1 MSEMDNIGNGSS
13 GSYDASAD
21 NSLNQVENTIA
32 NAKQSGSA
40 NQHSFPSDLQNIMF
54 YPEQIKFSIYR
65 RLGIDL
71 QVLKKT
77 IITDV
82 DNFAKGGKDAIK
94 AAQDKND
101 AAAVKA
107 AEEQAKKSLIGQV
120 KDTSV
125 KLFNRI
131 EEGIKL
137 RQGLNTVDNLKSTI
151 YLPMPKE
158 NAFNESISWASSEL
172 GAVGAVMSGD
182 LQGAAAGTA
191 LASAAMG
198 MGGATGGILG
208 SIMGGGVGGAVVGA
222 LASDGVQKG
231 IESALGIKKNPFK
244 EQTFEGIDFRKFSFS
259 WTFNPASE
267 TEVLDL
273 HNIIQTFRAL
283 SKPSFTEGKGGIF
296 NYPHEY
302 QIEFLTYSGNT
313 GALGRGKQVDET
325 LDTNPHLPQLKYC
338 VCTAVNTNFATKEWR
353 SFQGGAP
360 IEVSLQLDF
369 EETELITEGDVM
381 GSTSVGRF
389 KRSGRKF

>member
-1 MSEMDNIGNGSS
+1 MSEMDNIRNGSS

-32 NAKQSGSA
+32 NAKQLGSA

-77 IITDV
+77 IVTD
-82 DNFAKGGKDAIK
+82 AKKFVNSPKALKEAQESGDAEAIRK
-94 AAQDKND
+94 
-101 AAAVKA
+101 
-107 AEEQAKKSLIGQV
+107 AEEQAKKTTGEQV
-120 KDTSV
+120 IDTGKKV
-125 KLFNRI
+125 LNRI

-198 MGGATGGILG
+198 MGGAAGGILG

-325 LDTNPHLPQLKYC
+325 LDTNPYLPQLKYC

-369 EETELITEGDVM
+369 EETELITEGDVR